1 MEQNTNYLKEKVS
14 FAEILQG
21 IANLAIIYIAYVLFS
36 LSSKIDS
43 VVEILSKSG
52 IINQNY

>member
-43 VVEILSKSG
+43 VIETLSKSG
-52 IINQNY
+52 IINQ